1 MKTSKKMMSVLL
13 LSALCIT
20 PAYANWF
27 HNPVTNISRNI
38 GSAPN
43 PTPQDLRALY
53 GRGPVITA
61 MPSRPRA
68 AVPFGEGYLN
78 RGYDLSSL
86 EGRTVFGP
94 ERTVIP
100 GYVKLSERLGY
111 ILAVDQDAKL
121 AELQTPAGI
130 AVTVPVALLVPQGD
144 DRVMASTMTRAD
156 VMAMA
161 KTQTGRTVALN
172 IDHRTR
178 VFRG

>member
-1 MKTSKKMMSVLL
+1 MKTSKKMMSLLL

-27 HNPVTNISRNI
+27 HNPVTNVSRNI

-53 GRGPVITA
+53 GHGPMVTA
-61 MPSRPRA
+61 MPSRPH
-68 AVPFGEGYLN
+68 AVPYGEGYLN

-100 GYVKLSERLGY
+100 AYVKLSERLGY
-111 ILAVDQDAKL
+111 ILAVDQEAKL

-144 DRVMASTMTRAD
+144 RVMAPTMTRAD